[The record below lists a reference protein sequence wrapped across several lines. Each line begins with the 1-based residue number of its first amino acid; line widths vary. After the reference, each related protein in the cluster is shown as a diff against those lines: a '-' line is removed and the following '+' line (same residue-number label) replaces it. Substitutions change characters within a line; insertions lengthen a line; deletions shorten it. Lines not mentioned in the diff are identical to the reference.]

1 MGQGQLLTARSAALT
16 LAVFS
21 AFAPAGGI
29 RAQGPLYRERWTD
42 LHLEL
47 LRERVL
53 RESAGRDRETLTKV
67 ADLLAAPDGGIPF
80 APAAKALALLRG
92 VDCDAAFLLRAVTSA
107 FVLPEVVD
115 PDIADDGPAADC
127 RALNLT
133 LYLPYTVPVPGKVAF
148 DVEVVD
154 GSGARV
160 FATVVEQPDDVGD
173 LRMGRSTAKVPG
185 DKLADGRYRARVRVL
200 LDGAP
205 PRAADPTLEHAFAV
219 LRGYQRRAEAAR
231 RACEAAEGKAKSL
244 ERAVLHGL
252 LLEVGRAYNGEAFD
266 GESSAVADLERLEG
280 ALRSN
285 ADGKAPWAGLR
296 GDVPL
301 ALPTGGEAVLGAVV
315 RMPADAAPRPLV
327 VMVGGAP
334 AYDTSARR
342 PGEPAYR
349 TARWVARRL
358 GDLGLSPQCQV
369 AWLQSPAA
377 ELRFQDA
384 LPQALTAL
392 RTLLPNDGRVVL
404 VLEYEAAMASTFAP
418 DVLRSAVGAVLVGA
432 GVFSRPM
439 LEKLDSMRLL
449 GVPMTGHPS
458 GAGVRLA
465 AEIAAGKHGAVD
477 WHGRY
482 ELVPDAPRPWTFGA
496 AAAQPE
502 IAAFVRDVLQLPA
515 K

>member
-1 MGQGQLLTARSAALT
+1 MGQGQLLTTRSAALT
-16 LAVFS
+16 IAAVLSLVSS
-21 AFAPAGGI
+21 AAI

-67 ADLLAAPDGGIPF
+67 ADLLAAPDGGVPF

-92 VDCDAAFLLRAVTSA
+92 VDCDAAFLLRATTSA

-133 LYLPYTVPVPGKVAF
+133 LYLPYTVPMPGKVAF

-154 GSGARV
+154 GSGARA
-160 FATVVEQPDDVGD
+160 FAATVGQSTELEDM
-173 LRMGRSTAKVPG
+173 RMGRATAKAPG
-185 DKLADGRYRARVRVL
+185 ELFADGRYRARARVL

-205 PRAADPTLEHAFAV
+205 PRASDPTLEHGFAV
-219 LRGYQRRAEAAR
+219 LRGYQRRAEGAR
-231 RACEAAEGKAKSL
+231 RACEAAESKARPL
-244 ERAVLHGL
+244 ERAVLRGL

-266 GESSAVADLERLEG
+266 GESKAVADLERLEQ
-280 ALRSN
+280 ALRSS
-285 ADGKAPWAGLR
+285 ADGKAPWAQLR

-301 ALPTGGEAVLGAVV
+301 ALPTGGDAVLGAVV
-315 RMPADAAPRPLV
+315 RMPADETPRPLV
-327 VMVGGAP
+327 VFVGGAP
-334 AYDTSARR
+334 AYDTSAHR

-358 GDLGLSPQCQV
+358 GDFGLSPQCQV

-404 VLEYEAAMASTFAP
+404 VLEYEAAMAATFAP
-418 DVLRSAVGAVLVGA
+418 DVLRSAAGAVLVGA
-432 GVFSRPM
+432 GAFSRAM
-439 LEKLDSMRLL
+439 LEKLGSVRLL

-458 GAGVRLA
+458 GAGVRLS

-477 WHGRY
+477 WKGRY

-496 AAAQPE
+496 AAARPE
-502 IAAFVRDVLQLPA
+502 IAAFVRDMLAA